1 MQRKTPRTKVSKK
14 SDTTASGGGTVDEG
28 PEMDANVDTTASG
41 VGTVDEGNVDATAS
55 GVGTVDEGNVDAT
68 GSGVGTVDEGP
79 EMDALLNNM
88 MDLYEEQQSQVDNP
102 TQPTAMQPPPTHES
116 QPAANPDPT
125 ATNVKKPSA
134 KKKAMVV
141 PWKRSRKRVSER
153 LKEVRNA
160 KRHGGPG
167 STPDAPLTIGDE
179 TGGSTSKEISRKKR
193 KGIDQ

>member
-41 VGTVDEGNVDATAS
+41 GGTVDEGNVDATA
-55 GVGTVDEGNVDAT
+55 
-68 GSGVGTVDEGP
+68 SGVGTVDEGP

-116 QPAANPDPT
+116 QPAANPDPA

-134 KKKAMVV
+134 KKKVV
-141 PWKRSRKRVSER
+141 PWKPSRKRVSEIW
-153 LKEVRNA
+153 KEVKNA
-160 KRHGGPG
+160 KRHGGSG
-167 STPDAPLTIGDE
+167 HTLYHLLT
-179 TGGSTSKEISRKKR
+179 
-193 KGIDQ
+193 